1 MLTKTYQ
8 TAQLITHKNTFM
20 NKSRQFSF
28 SQTNIEDIFQW
39 LKKKVRKGS
48 FPAYSDYSDTE
59 LLDVAQG
66 MFPVIQEHLDVAN
79 DLAIKQIE
87 RLNKSDKTV
96 LSSSKPL
103 V

>member
-1 MLTKTYQ
+1 
-8 TAQLITHKNTFM
+8 M

-28 SQTNIEDIFQW
+28 SQTNVEDIFQW

-48 FPAYSDYSDTE
+48 FPTYSDYSDKE

-66 MFPVIQEHLDVAN
+66 IFPVIQEHLD
-79 DLAIKQIE
+79 LASKLAAEQIE
-87 RLNKSDKTV
+87 KLNKSDKTV
-96 LSSSKPL
+96 LSSSNPL